1 MKETKYDIYTD
12 LGTLVK
18 ENVSKEE
25 AIEYMSKGLTESLH
39 FCYIA
44 KIHKDVKVT
53 EGECTMYVHG

>member
-25 AIEYMSKGLTESLH
+25 AIEYMSKGLTVHIS
-39 FCYIA
+39 
-44 KIHKDVKVT
+44 VKRYA
-53 EGECTMYVHG
+53 CTA